1 MFKIMIKKGLK
12 FFEDSFLIY
21 AFILYFVLSA
31 YSKWLLYN
39 NILFVDVR
47 IIKAGI
53 FSVFLIGN
61 VTLKNFKIFPLIALM
76 FILYFT
82 GQFFISESF
91 SVNSINVFFKFIF
104 LILVLE
110 FANNLTSPEK
120 LKRSLFNVFEWVM
133 LLNSLLIC
141 TGALFS
147 IKVFN
152 TYQGSRFGY
161 NGVFD
166 AVSTGSYAYIITLM
180 YFLLAYKSAVVT
192 NWKFIFIFFSCFFIG
207 TKAVYVSMVFTL
219 VYIIITATIPYKK
232 TILTGTVIL
241 SIAAGYFFFFGYGI
255 FNLIRK
261 SDGLISAI
269 LSYRNELLIK
279 STLPYIQEKWSWFNY
294 LFGGVSNFDLRAQME
309 LVDVFFFW
317 GLLGGLFYLVVFY
330 KSFIPFKLSK
340 TGIIFVIFLM
350 FIALL
355 AGNFFTYSF
364 VSLLLLVLRF
374 ILEGNSKES
383 V

>member
-1 MFKIMIKKGLK
+1 M
-12 FFEDSFLIY
+12 
-21 AFILYFVLSA
+21 
-31 YSKWLLYN
+31 
-39 NILFVDVR
+39 
-47 IIKAGI
+47 
-53 FSVFLIGN
+53 FLIGN

-161 NGVFD
+161 NGLFD
-166 AVSTGSYAYIITLM
+166 AVSTGSYAYIITLL

-192 NWKFIFIFFSCFFIG
+192 NWKFIFIFSLAFIL
-207 TKAVYVSMVFTL
+207 AQRPFMCQWYSPW
-219 VYIIITATIPYKK
+219 YI
-232 TILTGTVIL
+232 LL
-241 SIAAGYFFFFGYGI
+241 LQQQFH
-255 FNLIRK
+255 IRK
-261 SDGLISAI
+261 Q
-269 LSYRNELLIK
+269 Y
-279 STLPYIQEKWSWFNY
+279 
-294 LFGGVSNFDLRAQME
+294 
-309 LVDVFFFW
+309 
-317 GLLGGLFYLVVFY
+317 
-330 KSFIPFKLSK
+330 
-340 TGIIFVIFLM
+340 
-350 FIALL
+350 
-355 AGNFFTYSF
+355 
-364 VSLLLLVLRF
+364 LLVL
-374 ILEGNSKES
+374 
-383 V
+383 

>member
-1 MFKIMIKKGLK
+1 MIKKGLK
-12 FFEDSFLIY
+12 FFEESFLIY
-21 AFILYFVLSA
+21 SFILFFVLIA
-31 YSKWLLYN
+31 YSKWLIYHDTA
-39 NILFVDVR
+39 FVDVR

-53 FSVFLIGN
+53 ISMFLMGN
-61 VTLKNFKIFPLIALM
+61 VTLKNFKIFTLLALM
-76 FILYFT
+76 FILYST

-91 SVNSINVFFKFIF
+91 SINSINVFLKFIF

-120 LKRSLFNVFEWVM
+120 LKRRLFNIFEWVM
-133 LLNSLLIC
+133 LLNSLFIFM
-141 TGALFS
+141 GALFS

-161 NGVFD
+161 NGFFD
-166 AVSTGSYAYIITLM
+166 AVSTGSYAYIITLF
-180 YFLLAYKSAVVT
+180 YFLLAYKSKVVR
-192 NWKFIFIFFSCFFIG
+192 NWKFIFIFISCFFIG

-219 VYIIITATIPYKK
+219 AYIIITATIPYKK
-232 TILTGTVIL
+232 TIITGTAIL
-241 SIAAGYFFFFGYGI
+241 SIAAGYFFFFRYGI
-255 FNLIRK
+255 FNLIRE
-261 SDGLISAI
+261 SDGLISAM

-279 STLPYIQEKWSWFNY
+279 STLPYIQEKWGWFNY

-317 GLLGGLFYLVVFY
+317 GLLGGSFYWIVFY
-330 KSFIPFKLSK
+330 KSFIPFKLTK
-340 TGIIFVIFLM
+340 TGIIFVFFLM
-350 FIALL
+350 FIVLL

-374 ILEGNSKES
+374 ILEDNSKES